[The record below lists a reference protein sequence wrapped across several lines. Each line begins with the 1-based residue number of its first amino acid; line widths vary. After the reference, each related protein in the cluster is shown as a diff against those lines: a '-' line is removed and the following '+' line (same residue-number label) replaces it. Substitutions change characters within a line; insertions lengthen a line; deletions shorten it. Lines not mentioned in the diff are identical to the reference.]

1 MKVLL
6 FLGDWYGYDC
16 THCHITF
23 KLWLWRF
30 EISLQ
35 FHTYIKLSWPKVFP
49 MGTMLWQTINKTCLN
64 ISISYNLYCLI
75 LDNVQLG
82 DAPCAI
88 LKASYL
94 LSYRWRSLCHRIQI
108 TMMPLL
114 SHTIYSFT
122 CILKYIQS
130 HLLVR
135 VMEFHGLGCCF
146 SCFDILFQL
155 IELDWCLS
163 LLKCPRE
170 ALQTIHGIL
179 IEYNLTYPKWK
190 KQHLDLCRSCNIVFH
205 HDLEKINISLGVQR
219 ILTTKVF
226 WLWYPCLILFFCI
239 GIV

>member
-16 THCHITF
+16 THCHVTF

-35 FHTYIKLSWPKVFP
+35 FHTYITLSWPIVFP

-64 ISISYNLYCLI
+64 ISILYNLYCLI
-75 LDNVQLG
+75 SDNVQLG

-94 LSYRWRSLCHRIQI
+94 LSYRWRSLCHQIQI

-122 CILKYIQS
+122 SILKYIQS

-135 VMEFHGLGCCF
+135 VNGVSWVGLLFLMLWHFVSTHWTRLMFEFAKMPKRSTPNHTWN
-146 SCFDILFQL
+146 SYWIQL
-155 IELDWCLS
+155 NLS
-163 LLKCPRE
+163 
-170 ALQTIHGIL
+170 
-179 IEYNLTYPKWK
+179 
-190 KQHLDLCRSCNIVFH
+190 
-205 HDLEKINISLGVQR
+205 
-219 ILTTKVF
+219 
-226 WLWYPCLILFFCI
+226 
-239 GIV
+239 

>member
-1 MKVLL
+1 MLPSNRGC
-6 FLGDWYGYDC
+6 GD
-16 THCHITF
+16 
-23 KLWLWRF
+23 LRF
-30 EISLQ
+30 PYNFIDILNTSIPNG
-35 FHTYIKLSWPKVFP
+35 HNAI
-49 MGTMLWQTINKTCLN
+49 WQTINKTCLN

-94 LSYRWRSLCHRIQI
+94 LSYRWRSLCHWIRI

-114 SHTIYSFT
+114 SHTINSFT

-155 IELDWCLS
+155 IELDWSLS

-190 KQHLDLCRSCNIVFH
+190 KQHLDLSQSCNIVLH
-205 HDLEKINISLGVQR
+205 HNLEKKNISLGVQR
-219 ILTTKVF
+219 NLTTKVF
-226 WLWYPCLILFFCI
+226 WLWYPCLIVFF
-239 GIV
+239 

>member
-1 MKVLL
+1 
-6 FLGDWYGYDC
+6 
-16 THCHITF
+16 
-23 KLWLWRF
+23 
-30 EISLQ
+30 
-35 FHTYIKLSWPKVFP
+35 
-49 MGTMLWQTINKTCLN
+49 MGTMLWQNINKTCLN

-82 DAPCAI
+82 DAPCAV

-94 LSYRWRSLCHRIQI
+94 LSYRWRSLCHRIRI

-114 SHTIYSFT
+114 SHTINSFT

-190 KQHLDLCRSCNIVFH
+190 KQHLDLSRVAILCFIMIWRKKTFLWVFRG
-205 HDLEKINISLGVQR
+205 ISPQR
-219 ILTTKVF
+219 YFDYGTLV
-226 WLWYPCLILFFCI
+226 WLFFLYWELCS
-239 GIV
+239 

>member
-6 FLGDWYGYDC
+6 FLGDWYSYDC
-16 THCHITF
+16 THYHVTL
-23 KLWLWRF
+23 KLWLWKF

-35 FHTYIKLSWPKVFP
+35 SHTYIKLSWPKVFP

-64 ISISYNLYCLI
+64 LSISYNLYCLI

-114 SHTIYSFT
+114 SHTINSFT

-163 LLKCPRE
+163 LLKCPRA

-179 IEYNLTYPKWK
+179 IEYNLTYPKWE
-190 KQHLDLCRSCNIVFH
+190 KQHLDLSWSCNIVFH
-205 HDLEKINISLGVQR
+205 HDLEKKNISLGLQR

-226 WLWYPCLILFFCI
+226 WLWYPCLIVFFVL